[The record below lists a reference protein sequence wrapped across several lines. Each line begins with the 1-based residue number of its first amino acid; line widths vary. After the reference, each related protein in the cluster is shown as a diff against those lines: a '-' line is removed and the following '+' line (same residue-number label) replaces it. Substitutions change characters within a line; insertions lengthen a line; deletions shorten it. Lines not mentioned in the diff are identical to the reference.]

1 MKEYFED
8 LFKRRKLDLY
18 DFNSYEFCDQDKLC
32 QEERTVDSIFVDQ
45 LTVLYLSLTKSIH
58 LKLFIMNE
66 DTKRAGVDIIVEHFI
81 PELERLRIFV
91 MGSIKSMSEGTNLDS
106 ECLDVFGISE
116 KDNEDYLARQGVR
129 EKDPVLSKEKERL
142 RTNSFL
148 RGENS
153 SLSILSKS
161 HVDHD
166 KKPKSVRL

>member
-18 DFNSYEFCDQDKLC
+18 DFNSYEFC
-32 QEERTVDSIFVDQ
+32 
-45 LTVLYLSLTKSIH
+45 
-58 LKLFIMNE
+58 
-66 DTKRAGVDIIVEHFI
+66 
-81 PELERLRIFV
+81 
-91 MGSIKSMSEGTNLDS
+91 
-106 ECLDVFGISE
+106 E